1 MGNNCLNYFELRL
14 IRVPVE
20 IIVREYLY
28 SIEIRIFQARSTFPS
43 SLPFLPPTGNVK
55 SLARIDYTT
64 QISTSFL
71 T

>member
-14 IRVPVE
+14 IRVPDE

-43 SLPFLPPTGNVK
+43 SLPFLPPTGNVGG
-55 SLARIDYTT
+55 SIDYTT